1 MSKLTSF
8 ILGGMVGA
16 AAVFF
21 LTPRTGEQN
30 RALVTER
37 ANALVG
43 EAKDLTATMPD
54 AIQDT
59 YRTAVDQGTAFVNS
73 AVQKGT
79 DLVNDA
85 AARVKEVTGQVS
97 QEADTDELR
106 DKIEAARQRI
116 ASQVMENAE
125 QAKAAGDKAAAT
137 INGAVEVAA
146 KKADAAAGAAGAKV
160 EAAVEDAEKK
170 AQK

>member
-21 LTPRTGEQN
+21 LSPRTGEQN
-30 RALVTER
+30 RALVTEK

-59 YRTAVDQGTAFVNS
+59 YRTAVDQGTTFVNN
-73 AVQKGT
+73 AVQKGSE
-79 DLVNDA
+79 LVNDA
-85 AARVKEVTGQVS
+85 AARVKEVAGQVS

-125 QAKAAGDKAAAT
+125 QAKVASDKAASA
-137 INGAVEVAA
+137 INGAVETAA
-146 KKADAAAGAAGAKV
+146 KKVEGAASTVGKEVKAAA
-160 EAAVEDAEKK
+160 ETAEKK